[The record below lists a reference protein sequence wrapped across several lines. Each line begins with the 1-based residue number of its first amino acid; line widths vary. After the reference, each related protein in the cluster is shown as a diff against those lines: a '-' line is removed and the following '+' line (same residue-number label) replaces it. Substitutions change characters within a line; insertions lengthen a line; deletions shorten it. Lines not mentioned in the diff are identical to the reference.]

1 MVELVDVEMEYVR
14 VGDLVFPS
22 SNSFQ
27 KPGGGGYVT
36 WDTEPISDSNL
47 FPAIFLGRLDMACLV
62 LSPSG
67 VQKISPWCLVSRE
80 KRV

>member
-1 MVELVDVEMEYVR
+1 MVELVDVEMEYVE

-27 KPGGGGYVT
+27 RSGGGGYST
-36 WDTEPISDSNL
+36 WDSVPISDSKL
-47 FPAIFLGRLDMACLV
+47 FPAIFLGRLNMECLV

-67 VQKISPWCLVSRE
+67 VQKISAWCLVSRE